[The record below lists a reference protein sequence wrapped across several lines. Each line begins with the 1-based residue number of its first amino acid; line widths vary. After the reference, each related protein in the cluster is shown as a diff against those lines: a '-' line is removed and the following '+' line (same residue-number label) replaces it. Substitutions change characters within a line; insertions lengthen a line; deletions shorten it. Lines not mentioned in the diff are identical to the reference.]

1 MTRFDLLAFA
11 LLLATLAAP
20 PAARAAQ
27 SYDNCT
33 GTIASLPAVIGSAG
47 TWCLKADLA
56 TSLATG
62 AAITIS
68 TNDVTI
74 DCNGFKLGGLGA
86 GLATQAYG
94 IAAVGRLNIT
104 VRRCNIRGFL
114 EGVAFSG
121 ASSGNLVEDNRF
133 DGNTY
138 TALVVKGDGS
148 VVRRN
153 RIFDTGGTTV
163 VSLTDAYG
171 MYVVDSVDIIDNII
185 SGVAAASG
193 GNNNAFGICTT
204 NAGGRIIGNGV
215 RGLAKDGTGRDYA
228 IANTDHS
235 DRLSLRDND
244 LAGDA
249 SANSTG
255 ISCFNAN
262 GRAKD
267 NTINGFAT
275 AISTC
280 HDSGG
285 NTVVP

>member
-11 LLLATLAAP
+11 LLLLLAP

-33 GTIASLPAVIGSAG
+33 GTIASLPVVIGSAG
-47 TWCLKADLA
+47 TWCLKSDLA

-68 TNDVTI
+68 TNNVTI

-86 GLATQAYG
+86 GAGTQAYG
-94 IAAVGRLNIT
+94 IYAQDRLNTT
-104 VRRCNIRGFL
+104 VRRCNVRGFL
-114 EGVAFSG
+114 EGVAVSG
-121 ASSGNLVEDNRF
+121 TSSGNLVEDNRF

-148 VVRRN
+148 IVRRN
-153 RIFDTGGTTV
+153 RIFDTGGTTSA
-163 VSLTDAYG
+163 SLTDAYG
-171 MYVVDSVDIIDNII
+171 MYAVDSVDIIGNII

-193 GNNNAFGICTT
+193 GNNNAFGIYTT